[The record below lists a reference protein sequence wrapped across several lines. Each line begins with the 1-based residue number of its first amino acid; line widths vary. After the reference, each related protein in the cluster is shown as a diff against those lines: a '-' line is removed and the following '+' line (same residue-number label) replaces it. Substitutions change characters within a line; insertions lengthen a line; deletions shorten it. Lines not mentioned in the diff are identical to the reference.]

1 MIGVPVITSM
11 LLLAGLFT
19 SVPASAAPARPAS
32 FPSGSVFNTPRN
44 AGGSAANQ
52 YKWHNYVTS
61 MINGTPRGAV
71 INISTYSWDH
81 PASLAAI
88 AAADARGVRVR
99 LVLWEERAK
108 SPEIITLGKALNDGK
123 TTGSFLKTCNGSC
136 LGPASGD
143 VGVHHAKI
151 FTFSEVLTPA
161 GPVKY
166 VSTFGSANLTA
177 TNAAYSFNMSHIVQN
192 DQKIYA
198 ALNSYIAL
206 MPADKDRR
214 TATVRTVSSG
224 PYVLYLY
231 PQKSYQSDLIL
242 ETLNSTGCKA
252 ALGYG
257 AKGRTIVRVA
267 MFSWSYGRV
276 NIARRLV
283 RLHQAGCN
291 VGVILTNDVSAG
303 RVDQRVLKVLIRGG
317 VPTWNGYR
325 VRSNKTQVYQH
336 SKTLIVDGAVA
347 GRGRKLTFAGS
358 ANWTRN
364 ALDTNAETIVRV
376 NGSAEYLRWWSACK
390 LFSDRMKQVPPRAD
404 SRNGPVIRVPD
415 EELEEPMTR

>member
-1 MIGVPVITSM
+1 MDR
-11 LLLAGLFT
+11 A
-19 SVPASAAPARPAS
+19 SVPDP
-32 FPSGSVFNTPRN
+32 
-44 AGGSAANQ
+44 
-52 YKWHNYVTS
+52 
-61 MINGTPRGAV
+61 GTWGC
-71 INISTYSWDH
+71 
-81 PASLAAI
+81 
-88 AAADARGVRVR
+88 
-99 LVLWEERAK
+99 
-108 SPEIITLGKALNDGK
+108 
-123 TTGSFLKTCNGSC
+123 TTR
-136 LGPASGD
+136 
-143 VGVHHAKI
+143 KI
-151 FTFSEVLTPA
+151 FTFSQVLTPA

-214 TATVRTVSSG
+214 TATVRTVASG

-242 ETLNSTGCKA
+242 DTLNTTTCTA
-252 ALGYG
+252 PLGFG
-257 AKGRTIVRVA
+257 AKGRTMVRVA

-276 NIARRLV
+276 NIAKRLV

-291 VGVILTNDVSAG
+291 VGVIVTNDVSAG
-303 RVDQRVLKVLIRGG
+303 RVDQRVLKVLIQGK

-325 VRSNKTQVYQH
+325 VRANKTQVYQH
-336 SKTLIVDGAVA
+336 SKTLIVDGAVG
-347 GRGRKLTFAGS
+347 GRGQKMTFAGS

-376 NGSAEYLRWWSACK
+376 NSSAEYLTWWSVCR
-390 LFSDRMKQVPPRAD
+390 LSSDRLKQLPPPLD
-404 SRNGPVIRVPD
+404 WRNGPVTRVPD

>member
-1 MIGVPVITSM
+1 
-11 LLLAGLFT
+11 
-19 SVPASAAPARPAS
+19 
-32 FPSGSVFNTPRN
+32 
-44 AGGSAANQ
+44 
-52 YKWHNYVTS
+52 
-61 MINGTPRGAV
+61 
-71 INISTYSWDH
+71 
-81 PASLAAI
+81 
-88 AAADARGVRVR
+88 VR

-108 SPEIITLGKALNDGK
+108 SPEIIQLSQALNDGQ
-123 TTGSFLKTCNGSC
+123 TPGSYLKTCNGSC

-177 TNAAYSFNMSHIVQN
+177 TNAAYSFNLSHIVQN
-192 DQKIYA
+192 DKKIYT

-206 MPADKDRR
+206 MPADKDQR
-214 TATVRTVSSG
+214 TETVRTVSSG

-231 PQKSYQSDLIL
+231 PQRSYQSDLIL

-252 ALGYG
+252 PRGFG
-257 AKGRTIVRVA
+257 AKGRTSVRVA

-276 NIARRLV
+276 KIAKRLV
-283 RLHQAGCN
+283 RLQRAGCN

-303 RVDQRVLKVLIRGG
+303 RVDQRVLKVLVEGK

-325 VRSNKTQVYQH
+325 VRANQTQVYQH
-336 SKTLIVDGAVA
+336 SKTLIVDGAVG
-347 GRGRKLTFAGS
+347 GRGQKLTFAGS

-376 NGSAEYLRWWSACK
+376 KSSAEYLTWWSVCK
-390 LFSDRMKQVPPRAD
+390 LSSDRLRKVPPPLD
-404 SRNGPVIRVPD
+404 WRNRPIIRVPG
-415 EELEEPMTR
+415 EELEEPTSR